1 MDAENV
7 DSPTTDRPDEET
19 QREESPPAR
28 RRRDSIQ
35 TPADLQDD
43 PEIHATTL
51 RMWGI
56 LALYAD
62 DEGRVM
68 ITLNQIAKRATFVSQ
83 RQALVQMQALERL
96 GLVYVERGMNGNR
109 KIPNVYTLRY
119 SRPKE
124 NVRKSVAVEA

>member
-1 MDAENV
+1 MNAETV
-7 DSPTTDRPDEET
+7 HRPTADSPDEET
-19 QREESPPAR
+19 KNVESPPLLK
-28 RRRDSIQ
+28 RRDSIQ

-83 RQALVQMQALERL
+83 RQALVQMQTLERL
-96 GLVYVERGMNGNR
+96 GLVDVERGMNGYR

-119 SRPKE
+119 SRPK
-124 NVRKSVAVEA
+124 NVGKSVAV